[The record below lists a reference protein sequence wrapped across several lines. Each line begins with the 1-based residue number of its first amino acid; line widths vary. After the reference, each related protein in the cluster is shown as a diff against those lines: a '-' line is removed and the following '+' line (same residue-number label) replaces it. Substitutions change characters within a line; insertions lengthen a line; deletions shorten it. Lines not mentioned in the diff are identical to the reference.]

1 MHFSRPFFFFLIIL
15 VFIAGGLLFD
25 FQLEQT
31 EQEKSSFEEKTNE
44 MQQLLKDLEERLTDS
59 ENSRQTEEEIS
70 KELQQQV

>member
-1 MHFSRPFFFFLIIL
+1 M
-15 VFIAGGLLFD
+15 FIADGQLLFD

-31 EQEKSSFEEKTNE
+31 EQQKSSFEEKTNE
-44 MQQLLKDLEERLTDS
+44 MQQLLKDLEERLSDS